1 MTNTVLIHIT
11 VTIQILCCGFQ
22 TTSVKSR
29 YNGTME
35 TVQSAYN
42 TSHSYVTSTYTS
54 IQNRLTGARQTVTNT
69 YDATWK
75 RLEGPREQLNNV
87 YASVSKRL
95 EGPREQLNNVYASVS
110 KRFEGRREQLNNV
123 YTSTNARLLNARERL
138 GTVYGES
145 RTRLGGVYTEAV
157 KRFDQF
163 DAYFTDRMTAVYTTI
178 ATPVGRALTSTS
190 NAVTSSRD
198 RAAAAGKRVYGSF
211 STRFPNVAQR
221 VNNVTDYATARLNTA
236 AEKTQATM
244 THVGSM
250 AYERG
255 QQTATAAY
263 DRATAAY
270 GYGYDLALFVLAF
283 PLRQL
288 VGAGSRGYTYCRG
301 HAYCLVCLIT

>member
-1 MTNTVLIHIT
+1 
-11 VTIQILCCGFQ
+11 
-22 TTSVKSR
+22 
-29 YNGTME
+29 ME

-42 TSHSYVTSTYTS
+42 TSHSYVTTTYTT
-54 IQNRLTGARQTVTNT
+54 IQNRLTGARQTVTNA
-69 YDATWK
+69 YDATW
-75 RLEGPREQLNNV
+75 
-87 YASVSKRL
+87 KRL

-221 VNNVTDYATARLNTA
+221 VDGVTDYATARLNTA
-236 AEKTQATM
+236 AEKTRATM
-244 THVGSM
+244 THVASM
-250 AYERG
+250 AYGRG

-263 DRATAAY
+263 DRATAA
-270 GYGYDLALFVLAF
+270 
-283 PLRQL
+283 
-288 VGAGSRGYTYCRG
+288 
-301 HAYCLVCLIT
+301 